1 MEDYNEPS
9 CAGIEYP
16 SKSTRTGAWSQSP
29 SGQSQSGYLS
39 AKVSGSDAGSTSI
52 VFEPDVKQSG
62 NYSVL
67 LYTPGCRDNNSCD
80 QRGIVNVTATVS
92 KSDGAAAPIQT
103 TLYQTN
109 YYEKYDTL
117 FTGHVDANSGSF
129 RPRVTLTPA
138 NGQDDITVVAS
149 RVRFEMHSASGAL
162 SGELN
167 GLFEYDPAT
176 NTTDTDFTKSAV
188 NRIGIEMSNDVS
200 IKSLLTRGNTV
211 YAAGNF
217 SDSNIKNILFFDDD
231 GNATA
236 LAQGGL
242 NSEVETMTDL
252 GDYLYIGGNF
262 TDTAAGGNKNLKHV
276 AAYSFSANSWS
287 ALGGGV
293 NGPVE
298 SILAVPLNLSSS
310 LNETMIAVSGQF
322 DKILP
327 FDNNP
332 AVSVAGFAI
341 WVPSHKNWLK
351 NINGTHIE
359 LDGQLSAYTK
369 VGNTTLYAGTL
380 SSGGI
385 AAADAVSL
393 LYSNGLNL
401 DPLLTA
407 KEGASS
413 TGTGTHVGIYD
424 TDSSRNLTILGGQFS
439 AHASDGSTVENL
451 VLIDGSKDSI
461 SGIGDGVDS
470 NSTFIALAV
479 ADDTLYAG
487 GTVTGAVGKANISLN
502 GVVAWDL
509 SDNDFARMQ
518 PPALNGDNVVVNS
531 IAPRPGSK
539 DVYLGGHF
547 DGGGGYPCPNVCI
560 FDPALGQY
568 SRPGTSLGGTVVELK
583 WISEN
588 ELVAVGD
595 LQVDGSNTAA
605 ATYHVKKDTWKALD
619 GTSTIPGTV
628 TAFTPANQD
637 ISVFWI
643 AGQTSNG
650 SAFLANYD
658 GSSLQTVGDV
668 FDDGTTI
675 RGLEILP
682 LSTDHG
688 KVGLLNNDQ
697 SLLVV
702 GQLVL
707 PGYGNSSAALY
718 NGTALTPFILSSSS
732 DGQPGS
738 MSQMFYEYKNPY
750 ARQGLSPSLPL

>member
-1 MEDYNEPS
+1 M
-9 CAGIEYP
+9 
-16 SKSTRTGAWSQSP
+16 
-29 SGQSQSGYLS
+29 S
-39 AKVSGSDAGSTSI
+39 AKVSGSNAGDTSVI
-52 VFEPDVKQSG
+52 FEPDVKQSG

-67 LYTPGCRDNNSCD
+67 IYTPGCRDNDSCD

-92 KSDGAAAPIQT
+92 KSSDADEPIQT

-117 FTGHVDANSGSF
+117 FTGHVDASNGSF

-138 NGQDDITVVAS
+138 SGQNDITVVAS
-149 RVRFEMHSASGAL
+149 RVRFEMHSASDSL

-176 NTTDTDFTKSAV
+176 NSTNTDFTNSAV
-188 NRIGIEMSNDVS
+188 NRAGLEMSNGVS
-200 IKSLLTRGNTV
+200 IKSLLTRGNTI

-217 SDSNIKNILFFDDD
+217 SNSNTNNIMFFDED
-231 GNATA
+231 GNATT

-242 NSEVETMTDL
+242 NSDVESMTDL
-252 GDYLYIGGNF
+252 DDYLYVGGNF
-262 TDTAAGGNKNLKHV
+262 TDTAAGGSNGLNHV
-276 AAYSFSANSWS
+276 AAYSFSSNSWS
-287 ALGGGV
+287 GLGSGV

-298 SILAVPLNLSSS
+298 SILAVPLNLSSQ

-327 FDNNP
+327 FDSNP
-332 AVSVAGFAI
+332 SVSVAGFAV
-341 WVPSHKNWLK
+341 WVPSQKNWLK

-380 SSGGI
+380 SSGGVS
-385 AAADAVSL
+385 ATDAVSL

-401 DPLLTA
+401 DPLFTA
-407 KEGASS
+407 KEGVNS
-413 TGTGTHVGIYD
+413 TGTGTHIGIYD
-424 TDSSRNLTILGGQFS
+424 TSSHRNLTILGGQFS
-439 AHASDGSTVENL
+439 IHASDGSIIKNL
-451 VLIDGSKDSI
+451 ALIDGSQETTN
-461 SGIGDGVDS
+461 GIGEGIDG
-470 NSTFIALAV
+470 NSTFITLAV
-479 ADDTLYAG
+479 DDDTLYAG
-487 GTVTGAVGKANISLN
+487 GTVTGAVGKANVPLN
-502 GVVAWDL
+502 GLVGWDL
-509 SDNDFARMQ
+509 SADDFARMQ
-518 PPALNGDNVVVNS
+518 PPALDGDNVVVNS
-531 IAPRPGSK
+531 IAPRPESK
-539 DVYLGGHF
+539 DVYIGGHF

-568 SRPGTSLGGTVVELK
+568 SRPGSSLEGTVIELK
-583 WISEN
+583 WASQN

-595 LQVDGSNTAA
+595 LQVDGSSTAA
-605 ATYHVKKDTWKALD
+605 ATYYVKKDIWKALD
-619 GTSTIPGTV
+619 GTSSIPGSV

-643 AGQTSNG
+643 AGQASNG

-658 GSSLQTVGDV
+658 GSSLQTMGDI

-675 RGLEILP
+675 RGLEVLP
-682 LSTDHG
+682 LSSDHG
-688 KVGLLNNDQ
+688 NVGLLNNDQ
-697 SLLVV
+697 SLLVT

-718 NGTALTPFILSSSS
+718 NGTALTPFILSSTS

-750 ARQGLSPSLPL
+750 ARQSLSPFSHFKYTESNIG